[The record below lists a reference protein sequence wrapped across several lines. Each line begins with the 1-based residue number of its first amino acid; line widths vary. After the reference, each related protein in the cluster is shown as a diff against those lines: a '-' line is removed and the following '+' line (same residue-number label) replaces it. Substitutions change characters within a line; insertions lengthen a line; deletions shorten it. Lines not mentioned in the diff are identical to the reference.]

1 MSRQSA
7 AYKGLSKFGISQQ
20 RLGFAVG
27 ALLVFVA
34 LGGGSSAA
42 DGATNLVWHDEFDGT
57 TVDSNKWKFEIGT
70 GPPYPGWG
78 NSELEYYTRR
88 TQNVYVANGLLHIV
102 ARAEAYEGASFTSAR
117 LKNESSGAKK
127 YGRFE
132 FRAKLPAGLGYWP
145 AIWMM
150 PQNSVYGGWPRSG
163 EIDVVE
169 NRGAAPTKV
178 QGTIH
183 YANATGQ
190 RASSRGIYTFPSGD
204 AVTNFHTYTLQWTS
218 HAISWSVDGQVYQTQ
233 TNWSTRAASFPAPF
247 DQPFYIIMNLAVGG
261 GFIGS
266 PTESSIKSN
275 TVFPGE
281 MQIDYVRIYDDTA
294 PGRLPSP

>member
-1 MSRQSA
+1 MVSRT
-7 AYKGLSKFGISQQ
+7 
-20 RLGFAVG
+20 RLGFDVGVLVLLLLLEGLNPAV
-27 ALLVFVA
+27 
-34 LGGGSSAA
+34 
-42 DGATNLVWHDEFDGT
+42 DGATNLVWSDEFNGT
-57 TVDSNKWKFEIGT
+57 AVDTSKWKFDIGT

-78 NSELEYYTRR
+78 NSELEYYTSR

-102 ARAEAYEGASFTSAR
+102 ARQESFEGASFTSAR
-117 LKNESSGAKK
+117 LKNEGSGATK

-169 NRGAAPTKV
+169 NRGTAPTKV

-183 YANATGQ
+183 YANADGG
-190 RASSRGIYTFPSGD
+190 RASSRGIFMFPSGD
-204 AVTNFHTYTLQWTS
+204 AVTNFHTYALEWTS
-218 HAISWSVDGQVYQTQ
+218 KAISWSVDGQVYQTQ
-233 TNWSTRAASFPAPF
+233 TNWSTRAAAFPAPF

-261 GFIGS
+261 GFIGN
-266 PTESSIKSN
+266 PPAGSIIAN
-275 TVFPGE
+275 TIFPGE
-281 MQIDYVRIYDDTA
+281 MQIDYVRIYGDA
-294 PGRLPSP
+294 ASRKPPSP